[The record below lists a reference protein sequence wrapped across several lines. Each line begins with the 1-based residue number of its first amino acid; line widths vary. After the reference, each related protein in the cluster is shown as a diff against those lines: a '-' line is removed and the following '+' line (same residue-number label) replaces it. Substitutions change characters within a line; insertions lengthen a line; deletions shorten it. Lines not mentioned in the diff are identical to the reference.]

1 MFVELKSA
9 IQWKEATLY
18 MGLRSGFVAPFSIFI
33 FVFTFTGGNHKTL
46 LYISPRI
53 LIL

>member
-18 MGLRSGFVAPFSIFI
+18 MGLRSSFIAPFSIFI
-33 FVFTFTGGNHKTL
+33 FIFTFTGGNYNTL

-53 LIL
+53 IIL